1 LLQKDRG
8 THVQGPSVLVTE
20 DDADI
25 LELITYSL
33 ESEGFRVF
41 PAKSGNEALSIL
53 TDESVDMALLDVM
66 LPDMSGTELCRR
78 MKRDERMERVP
89 VIFLTARDEETDKL
103 AGFKVGAE
111 DYITKPFSPRELTAR
126 VRALMRRVRGGE
138 DYVFQGLRI
147 SLDSHRVD
155 INNGRIH
162 LSPREF
168 SLLKALLEAK
178 PKTVD
183 RSTLLERA
191 WGMDAKAGLRSVDV
205 AVTRLREKLMSYGTC
220 IRTVTGFGYQWDTE
234 GYTLE

>member
-1 LLQKDRG
+1 
-8 THVQGPSVLVTE
+8 VEEPSVLITE

-25 LELITYSL
+25 LELVTYSL
-33 ESEGFRVF
+33 EAEGFKVF
-41 PAKSGNEALSIL
+41 AAKTGNEALSIL
-53 TDESVDMALLDVM
+53 NDESVDLALLDVM

-78 MKRDERMERVP
+78 MKSDERMERVP

-103 AGFKVGAE
+103 VGFKVGAE

-126 VRALMRRVRGGE
+126 VRALMKRVRGGE
-138 DYVFQGLRI
+138 DYAFQGLRVA
-147 SLDSHRVD
+147 LESHRVE
-155 INNGRIH
+155 INNRRAH

-205 AVTRLREKLMSYGTC
+205 AVTRLREKLGSYGTC
-220 IRTVTGFGYQWDTE
+220 IRTVTGFGYQWDVE